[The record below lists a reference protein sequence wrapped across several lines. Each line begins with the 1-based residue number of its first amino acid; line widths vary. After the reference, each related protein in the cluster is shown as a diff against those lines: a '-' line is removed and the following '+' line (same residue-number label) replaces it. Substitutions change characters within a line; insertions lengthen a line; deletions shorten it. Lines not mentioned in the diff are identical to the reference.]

1 MFRDDLLDFIKSRRQ
16 KNERVVLMMDANE
29 NVVMG
34 VMSRELAQEGIDMKE
49 AVHGM
54 TEGLGPKTHFRGKE
68 SIDGIWVS
76 TDLEVT
82 GASYLPFDP
91 DVGDHRPVMI
101 DITMESVLGA
111 TIPKIVPVKARRL
124 NSKIKRVRDCYIE
137 KLELLFHKH
146 DILEK
151 LRAVQWKVTYPVLAE
166 AAAALEKIDNIME
179 ECMIVAEKGCRKIRA
194 GQHEYSPAICVC
206 LDCC

>member
-16 KNERVVLMMDANE
+16 KNERVVLMMDANK
-29 NVVMG
+29 NVGTG
-34 VMSRELAQEGIDMKE
+34 VMSKELAQEGIDMKE

-54 TEGLGPKTHFRGKE
+54 TAGLGPKTHFRGKE

-76 TDLEVT
+76 TNQEVT

-91 DVGDHRPVMI
+91 DVGNHRPVMI

-124 NSKIKRVRDCYIE
+124 NSKIKSVRDCYIK
-137 KLELLFHKH
+137 KLELLFCKH

-151 LRAVQWKVTYPVLAE
+151 L
-166 AAAALEKIDNIME
+166 
-179 ECMIVAEKGCRKIRA
+179 
-194 GQHEYSPAICVC
+194 
-206 LDCC
+206 